1 MEIRLPFK
9 EGPDWLDA
17 LVFSRIGDE
26 IVIEAVRQS
35 GTQLGEI
42 RVSAEEFNA
51 LAVVLKVR

>member
-1 MEIRLPFK
+1 MEVRLPFTD
-9 EGPDWLDA
+9 GPDWLDA
-17 LVFSRIGDE
+17 LVFSRQGDE

-42 RVSAEEFNA
+42 RLPADEFNA